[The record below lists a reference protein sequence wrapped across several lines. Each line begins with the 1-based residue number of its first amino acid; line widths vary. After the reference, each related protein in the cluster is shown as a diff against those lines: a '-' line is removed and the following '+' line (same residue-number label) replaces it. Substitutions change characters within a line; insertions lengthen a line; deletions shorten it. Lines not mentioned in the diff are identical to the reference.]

1 MRCKSGTV
9 ENFAEKYMDMLTN
22 SGIENYRQAL
32 AKFGIDASSPTF
44 WQDGMRLFEQ
54 EMTELETLAEQFTL

>member
-1 MRCKSGTV
+1 M
-9 ENFAEKYMDMLTN
+9 EMLEC
-22 SGIENYRQAL
+22 SSIEDYRQAL

-54 EMTELETLAEQFTL
+54 EMTELEALAEQFM

>member
-1 MRCKSGTV
+1 M
-9 ENFAEKYMDMLTN
+9 EMLTD

-44 WQDGMRLFEQ
+44 WQDGMRLFEK
-54 EMTELETLAEQFTL
+54 EMTELETLAEQITL